1 MATQQQPLADRRSL
15 TAVCPLLLLLL
26 QNLSEEVD
34 VQMLF
39 DFFSQFGDIY
49 QCKVDSDLYDQYFG
63 QVRGVHQQRLGPRRS

>member
-1 MATQQQPLADRRSL
+1 
-15 TAVCPLLLLLL
+15 
-26 QNLSEEVD
+26 VD

-63 QVRGVHQQRLGPRRS
+63 QVRGVHRRQASRRFQYEYVGVHFMVMKHGLDRLAAVPGRVPAGTV